1 MFDIDAA
8 HILHA
13 DLDSFFAS
21 VEQRDDPALR
31 GRPVI
36 VGSGVVLAAS
46 YEAKAYGV
54 YTPMGGRQARKVCPQ
69 AIVVQPRFSAYVEA
83 SKAVFDVFEST
94 TPMVEGLSID
104 EAFLEVGGLRR
115 VAGTP
120 TEIAVR
126 LRRQVREEVGLP
138 ITVGVARTKF
148 LAKVASAVAKPDG
161 LLVVPP
167 HEEMAFLHPLPVERL
182 WGVGPVTA
190 AKLHNAGVVS
200 VGEVAAL
207 PKQWLAS
214 LLGPAAGHHLHALA
228 HNRDPRPVHVGRRR
242 RTVGSQRAFG
252 RTPKNARD
260 LEAIVVGLVDRI
272 TRRLRAG
279 DRVGRTVV
287 LRLRFDDFTRATRSQ
302 SLATAT
308 SNTETILQ
316 AAKALLAE
324 AMTVIEERGITLV
337 GIAIANLDDDDAVQ
351 LALPFDR
358 HNGTALDMAI
368 DELRD
373 RFGNK
378 AVTRAV
384 LLHSDE
390 GWEFPLLPDRRP
402 ESTSGLKHGQ

>member
-1 MFDIDAA
+1 MFDLDAA

-69 AIVVQPRFSAYVEA
+69 AIVVEPRFSAYVEA
-83 SKAVFDVFEST
+83 SKAVFDVFENT
-94 TPMVEGLSID
+94 TPMVEGVSID
-104 EAFLEVGGLRR
+104 EAFLEVGGLRK

-126 LRRQVREEVGLP
+126 LRRRVREEVGLP

-161 LLVVPP
+161 LLVIPP

-190 AKLHNAGVVS
+190 AKLHNAGVFS

-207 PKQWLAS
+207 SKRWLAS

-252 RTPKNARD
+252 RTPKSARD

-302 SLATAT
+302 TLATAT

-324 AMTVIEERGITLV
+324 AKTVIEERGITLV

-351 LALPFDR
+351 LTLPFDR
-358 HNGTALDMAI
+358 HQGTALDNAI

-373 RFGNK
+373 KFGNK

-384 LLHSDE
+384 LLSDE

-402 ESTSGLKHGQ
+402 ETMSSRELSS

>member
-1 MFDIDAA
+1 MFDKEQA

-54 YTPMGGRQARKVCPQ
+54 YTPMGGRQAKQVCPQ
-69 AIVVQPRFSAYVEA
+69 AIVVEPRFSAYVEA
-83 SKAVFDVFEST
+83 SKAVFDVFENT

-207 PKQWLAS
+207 PKQWLVS

-252 RTPKNARD
+252 RSPKSARD

-272 TRRLRAG
+272 TRRLRSG

-302 SLATAT
+302 TLATAT
-308 SNTETILQ
+308 SKTETILQ
-316 AAKALLAE
+316 AAKGLLAE
-324 AMTVIEERGITLV
+324 AMPVIEERGITLV

-351 LALPFDR
+351 LTLPFDR
-358 HNGTALDMAI
+358 HHGTALDVAI

-384 LLHSDE
+384 LLRSDE
-390 GWEFPLLPDRRP
+390 SWEFPLLPDLRP
-402 ESTSGLKHGQ
+402 ESTGARKQPS